1 MNGKLARWNRLPL
14 TDAVQEILA
23 CCGSSA
29 WAEGM
34 VRQRPIPDEA
44 TLLAAAD
51 ETWGSLAREDWMEAF
66 RSHPRIGGATGGE
79 SRDSR
84 PASTQSSS
92 WSKQEQE
99 NVAGAGN
106 AVKTELAQANRDYEQ
121 RFGRIF
127 IVCATGKSAAEILK
141 TLRRRMGNDDD
152 TELREA
158 AEQQRLIMHLR
169 LKKWLSE

>member
-1 MNGKLARWNRLPL
+1 MSGKLARWNRLAS
-14 TDAVQEILA
+14 TDAAKEILA
-23 CCGSSA
+23 CCGSAA

-34 VRQRPIPDEA
+34 ARRRPVPDEA

-51 ETWGSLAREDWMEAF
+51 ETWRSLAKEDWMEAF
-66 RSHPRIGGATGGE
+66 RSHPRIGGAKTGE
-79 SRDSR
+79 SWDSR
-84 PASTQSSS
+84 PAPARSSS

-99 NVAGAGN
+99 NVAAAGS
-106 AVKTELAQANRDYEQ
+106 AIKADLAQANKEYEQ
-121 RFGRIF
+121 RFARIF

-158 AEQQRLIMHLR
+158 AEQQRLITHLR